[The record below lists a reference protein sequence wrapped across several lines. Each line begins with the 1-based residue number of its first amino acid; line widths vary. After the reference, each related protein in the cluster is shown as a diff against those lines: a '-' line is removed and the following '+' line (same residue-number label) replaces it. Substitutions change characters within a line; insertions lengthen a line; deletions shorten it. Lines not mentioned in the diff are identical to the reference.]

1 MAATSGAL
9 WDPDARIVIG
19 HRGNRV
25 AAPENTI
32 ESLRQ
37 AIELGADAVE
47 FDVRMTRDSV
57 PVVMHDPKLDRT
69 TNGHGPLSAYSLAEI
84 RTLDAAA
91 FAPTRTLAGKRVLV
105 PMLEEVLDTFRE
117 TPLVIEVKEVAAVT
131 ATREMIRRFGAENRV
146 LIGSS
151 NNRVMESFYGSG
163 VRTCA
168 SVADATRTLL
178 TGRIPA
184 GRQYDVL
191 SLTPNFYGLP
201 VPIGLM
207 TAIARKAG
215 VATQV
220 WTVNDPRRAKGM
232 WKLGVAGIVTDD
244 PAALLRARSE

>member
-1 MAATSGAL
+1 MAAGAGAL
-9 WDPDARIVIG
+9 WDPNARIVIG

-69 TNGHGPLSAYSLAEI
+69 TNGHGLVSAYTLDEI

-91 FAPTRTLAGKRVLV
+91 SAPGAEGRRVLV

-117 TPLVIEVKEVAAVT
+117 TPLVIEVKELGAVK
-131 ATREMIRRFGAENRV
+131 ATREMIRRFAAEGRV

-168 SVADATRTLL
+168 SVSDATRTLF

-184 GRQYDVL
+184 GRRFDVL

-201 VPIGLM
+201 VPVGLM
-207 TAIARKAG
+207 TAAARRAG

-220 WTVNDPRRAKGM
+220 WTVNDPVRARSL

-244 PAALLRARSE
+244 PGALLRARPE

>member
-1 MAATSGAL
+1 MPAGAGAL

-25 AAPENTI
+25 AAPENTL
-32 ESLRQ
+32 ESLKQ

-47 FDVRMTRDSV
+47 FDVRMTRDAV
-57 PVVMHDPKLDRT
+57 AVVMHDARLDRT
-69 TNGHGPLSAYSLAEI
+69 TSGHGLLSAYSLEEI

-91 FAPTRTLAGKRVLV
+91 FAPAPAGRRLLV
-105 PMLEEVLDTFRE
+105 PTLEEVLDTFRE
-117 TPLVIEVKEVAAVT
+117 TPLVIEVKELGAVT
-131 ATREMIRRFGAENRV
+131 ATREMIRRFGAEGRV

-168 SVADATRTLL
+168 SVKDATRTLF

-184 GRQYDVL
+184 RRQYDVL
-191 SLTPNFYGLP
+191 SLTPTFYGLP
-201 VPIGLM
+201 VPVGLM
-207 TAIARKAG
+207 IAAARKAG

-220 WTVNDPRRAKGM
+220 WTVNDPVRAKSLWM
-232 WKLGVAGIVTDD
+232 LGVAGIVTDD
-244 PAALLRARSE
+244 PRAPLRARAE